1 MKLFLKVVLFTVV
14 VPGTF
19 AGLLPVLIVGD
30 RGVAGGATPG
40 LACGLFAFGLV
51 LYLRSAWDFAV
62 FGSGTPAPIDAPKR
76 LVKRGFYRYT
86 RNPMYVAVLTVVI
99 GWATLFGAAVLVGYA
114 IVLFVV
120 FSLFIRLYEEPRL
133 AWEFGEE
140 YATYVSQVGR
150 WLPRR
155 SHGQLTWVVAVAALA
170 IIACRGSETD
180 AAGEAASATE
190 GGVFA
195 TIAPFNSYGHVHDA
209 DNVEAM
215 RPRVMGTHG
224 VISSG
229 HYLATQAGYDVL
241 KAGGNAFDA
250 GVTAGMALKA
260 LKMDYAGWTGVAP
273 LILYSAAE
281 DRVITRVGAGTSP
294 ALATL
299 DYFLAHGKSPVNN
312 ALIPADV
319 DVWLAVLDR
328 FGTLSFSEAAQPTLR
343 IAEEGYHLYK
353 MQKWMIED
361 QMEGIL
367 AFPYNR
373 DFWFQNGVGE
383 QRLGDLMVNADL
395 GRLIRYMM
403 EAEEQALAAGGSRSE
418 GIRAARDAFYKG
430 DPARDV
436 DRFFREQG
444 GIVRYEDLAG
454 YESRWEE
461 PLGTSFQGYD
471 VYTGDGWSQGPRIV
485 LMLNMLDNYDL
496 RALGYNTPEY
506 IHLVSQ
512 VINLAMSDAHKYV
525 GDPDFAPAPE
535 GLYGKEYARERIGLI
550 DEKSA
555 FQDMP
560 PWGDPA
566 AMAAVADGAPTSF
579 VMASGEGDGSARSI
593 DTSSLNVMD
602 GEGNLFSLTE
612 SDGHTSTP
620 MIPGWG
626 FGLGN
631 RMGQFNL
638 DPELANVMAPGKRP
652 RNTNSP
658 LLVMKDG
665 QPFMGLSTPGGDQQ
679 LQSLLQVFLNVVVW
693 GMSPEQALDQ
703 PRFGSYNFPASGSEV
718 NSSPAVLRLEDRIPA
733 ETAEALR
740 AMGHD
745 VQSWGLWNWRACA
758 PTVTWRDPET
768 GLMIAAGDV
777 RRETSSL
784 GF

>member
-1 MKLFLKVVLFTVV
+1 MKH
-14 VPGTF
+14 
-19 AGLLPVLIVGD
+19 
-30 RGVAGGATPG
+30 
-40 LACGLFAFGLV
+40 LA
-51 LYLRSAWDFAV
+51 
-62 FGSGTPAPIDAPKR
+62 
-76 LVKRGFYRYT
+76 
-86 RNPMYVAVLTVVI
+86 
-99 GWATLFGAAVLVGYA
+99 
-114 IVLFVV
+114 
-120 FSLFIRLYEEPRL
+120 
-133 AWEFGEE
+133 
-140 YATYVSQVGR
+140 
-150 WLPRR
+150 
-155 SHGQLTWVVAVAALA
+155 WVVAVAALGL
-170 IIACRGSETD
+170 IAWRGSGMGAPEEAMTP
-180 AAGEAASATE
+180 AGE
-190 GGVFA
+190 GVFA
-195 TIAPFNSYGHVHDA
+195 TIAPFNSYGPVHDA

-229 HYLATQAGYDVL
+229 HYLATMAGYDVL

-299 DYFLAHGKSPVNN
+299 DYFLEHGKSPINN

-319 DVWLAVLDR
+319 DVWLAALDR

-361 QMEGIL
+361 QMDGIL

-373 DFWFQNGVGE
+373 DFWFPNGVGE
-383 QRLGDLMVNADL
+383 QRLGNLMVNADL

-403 EAEEQALAAGGSRSE
+403 EAERQALAEGGSRSE

-430 DPARDV
+430 DPARAV
-436 DRFFREQG
+436 DEFFREHG
-444 GIVRYEDLAG
+444 GIVRYEDLAE
-454 YESRWEE
+454 YESEWTE
-461 PLGTSFQGYD
+461 PLGTNFHGYD
-471 VYTGDGWSQGPRIV
+471 VYTTDGWSQGPRIV
-485 LMLNMLDNYDL
+485 LMLNMLENYDL

-512 VINLAMSDAHKYV
+512 VVNLAMADAHKYV
-525 GDPDFAPAPE
+525 GDPDFAPAPD
-535 GLYGKEYARERIGLI
+535 GLYGKAYARERIELI
-550 DEKSA
+550 DEERA

-560 PWGDPA
+560 PWGDPER
-566 AMAAVADGAPTSF
+566 MAPVADGAPMSF
-579 VMASGEGDGSARSI
+579 AMSRGEGDADPSAHSV
-593 DTSSLNVMD
+593 DTSSLSVMD
-602 GEGNLFSLTE
+602 ADGNLFSLTE
-612 SDGHTSTP
+612 SDGHTFTP

-665 QPFMGLSTPGGDQQ
+665 QPFMGLSTPGADQQ

-693 GMSPEQALDQ
+693 GMSPEQAVDQ
-703 PRFGSYNFPASGSEV
+703 PRFGSYNFPGTGTEV
-718 NSSPAVLRLEDRIPA
+718 NLNPAVLYMEDRIPA

-745 VQSWGLWNWRACA
+745 VRSWGLWNWRACA

>member
-1 MKLFLKVVLFTVV
+1 MKQ
-14 VPGTF
+14 
-19 AGLLPVLIVGD
+19 
-30 RGVAGGATPG
+30 
-40 LACGLFAFGLV
+40 
-51 LYLRSAWDFAV
+51 
-62 FGSGTPAPIDAPKR
+62 
-76 LVKRGFYRYT
+76 
-86 RNPMYVAVLTVVI
+86 
-99 GWATLFGAAVLVGYA
+99 
-114 IVLFVV
+114 
-120 FSLFIRLYEEPRL
+120 L
-133 AWEFGEE
+133 AWM
-140 YATYVSQVGR
+140 A
-150 WLPRR
+150 
-155 SHGQLTWVVAVAALA
+155 AIAALA
-170 IIACRGSETD
+170 LVAWRGSGMGAA
-180 AAGEAASATE
+180 AAGAAEEAAPAAE
-190 GGVFA
+190 GSVFA
-195 TIAPFNSYGHVHDA
+195 TIAPFHSYGHVHDA

-229 HYLATQAGYDVL
+229 HHLATQAGYDVL

-273 LILYSAAE
+273 LILYSAEE

-299 DYFLAHGKSPVNN
+299 DYFLEHGKSPLNN

-319 DVWLAVLDR
+319 DVWLAALDR
-328 FGTLSFSEAAQPTLR
+328 FGTLGFGEAAEPTLR

-367 AFPYNR
+367 AFPYNA
-373 DFWFQNGVGE
+373 DFWFPNGAGE
-383 QRLGDLMVNADL
+383 QKLGDLMVNADL

-403 EAEEQALAAGGSRSE
+403 EAERRALAAGGSRSE

-436 DRFFREQG
+436 DRFFREHG

-461 PLGTSFQGYD
+461 PLGASFHGYD
-471 VYTGDGWSQGPRIV
+471 VHTGDGWSQGPRIV
-485 LMLNMLDNYDL
+485 LMLNMLENHDL
-496 RALGYNTPEY
+496 RALGYNTPAY
-506 IHLVSQ
+506 IHLISQ
-512 VINLAMSDAHKYV
+512 VIDLAMADAHKYV

-535 GLYGKEYARERIGLI
+535 GLYGKAYARERIGLI
-550 DEKSA
+550 DETKA
-555 FQDMP
+555 FRDMP

-566 AMAAVADGAPTSF
+566 AMEAVADGAPMSF
-579 VMASGEGDGSARSI
+579 VASAVQSSDPEAHSIDASSHSIDASSHSI

-612 SDGHTSTP
+612 SDGHTFTP

-652 RNTNSP
+652 RNTNAP

-693 GMSPEQALDQ
+693 GMSPEQAVDQ
-703 PRFGSYNFPASGSEV
+703 PRFGSYNFPGSGSEV
-718 NSSPAVLRLEDRIPA
+718 NRTPAVLYMEDRIPA

-745 VQSWGLWNWRACA
+745 VRSWGLWNWRACA
-758 PTVTWRDPET
+758 PTVTYRDPET
-768 GLMIAAGDV
+768 GVMIAAGDV
-777 RRETSSL
+777 RRETASL

>member
-1 MKLFLKVVLFTVV
+1 MKH
-14 VPGTF
+14 
-19 AGLLPVLIVGD
+19 
-30 RGVAGGATPG
+30 
-40 LACGLFAFGLV
+40 LA
-51 LYLRSAWDFAV
+51 
-62 FGSGTPAPIDAPKR
+62 
-76 LVKRGFYRYT
+76 
-86 RNPMYVAVLTVVI
+86 
-99 GWATLFGAAVLVGYA
+99 
-114 IVLFVV
+114 
-120 FSLFIRLYEEPRL
+120 
-133 AWEFGEE
+133 
-140 YATYVSQVGR
+140 
-150 WLPRR
+150 
-155 SHGQLTWVVAVAALA
+155 WVVAIAALGL
-170 IIACRGSETD
+170 IAWRGSGMGAPEEAMTP
-180 AAGEAASATE
+180 AGE
-190 GGVFA
+190 GVFA
-195 TIAPFNSYGHVHDA
+195 TIAPFNSYGPVHDA

-229 HYLATQAGYDVL
+229 HYLATMAGYDVL

-299 DYFLAHGKSPVNN
+299 DYFLEHGKSPINN

-319 DVWLAVLDR
+319 DVWLAALDR
-328 FGTLSFSEAAQPTLR
+328 FGTLGFSEAAQPTLR

-373 DFWFQNGVGE
+373 DFWFPNGVGE
-383 QRLGDLMVNADL
+383 QQLGDLMVNADL

-403 EAEEQALAAGGSRSE
+403 EAERQALAEGGSRSE

-430 DPARDV
+430 DPARAV
-436 DRFFREQG
+436 DEFFREHG
-444 GIVRYEDLAG
+444 GIVRYEDLAE
-454 YESRWEE
+454 YESRWTE
-461 PLGTSFQGYD
+461 PLGANFRGYD
-471 VYTGDGWSQGPRIV
+471 VYTTDGWSQGPRVV
-485 LMLNMLDNYDL
+485 LMLNMLENYDL

-512 VINLAMSDAHKYV
+512 VVNLAMADAHKYV
-525 GDPDFAPAPE
+525 GDPDFAPAPD
-535 GLYGKEYARERIGLI
+535 GLYGKAYARERIGLI
-550 DEKSA
+550 DEERA

-560 PWGDPA
+560 PWGDPER
-566 AMAAVADGAPTSF
+566 MAPVADGAPMSF
-579 VMASGEGDGSARSI
+579 AMSRGEGGADPSAHSV
-593 DTSSLNVMD
+593 DTSSLSVMD
-602 GEGNLFSLTE
+602 AEGNLFSLTE
-612 SDGHTSTP
+612 SDGHTFTP

-638 DPELANVMAPGKRP
+638 DPQLANVMAPGKRP

-665 QPFMGLSTPGGDQQ
+665 QPFMGLSTPGADQQ

-693 GMSPEQALDQ
+693 GMSPEQAVDQ
-703 PRFGSYNFPASGSEV
+703 PRFGSYNFPGTGTEV
-718 NSSPAVLRLEDRIPA
+718 NLNPAVLYMEDRIPA

-745 VQSWGLWNWRACA
+745 VRSWGLWNWRACA